1 MRIFYLF
8 WSVLQNSC
16 EYNMSKRNI
25 YLTESISGL
34 MCGERI
40 EANDWQEAESKCP
53 NGYKVIG
60 KFIFEINAPEFD
72 SINLN

>member
-1 MRIFYLF
+1 MG
-8 WSVLQNSC
+8 
-16 EYNMSKRNI
+16 KKNI

-34 MCGERI
+34 MCGKKIIAKNWE
-40 EANDWQEAESKCP
+40 EAKSKCP